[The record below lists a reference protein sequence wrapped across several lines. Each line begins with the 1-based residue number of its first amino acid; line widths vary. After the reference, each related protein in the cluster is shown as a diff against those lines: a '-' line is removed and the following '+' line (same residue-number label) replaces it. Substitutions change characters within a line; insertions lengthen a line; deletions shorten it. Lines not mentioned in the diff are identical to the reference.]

1 MPVITV
7 HGCSVHFQD
16 TVRSMPRTIVFLH
29 GAGASHRIWRDQWAG
44 LKGTARLVIPDLP
57 GHAES
62 TGTARE
68 SVEEYAAWLKDFVGE
83 LGLRH
88 FVLAGHS
95 MGGAV
100 ALAAAISGIR
110 GLDALVLAGTGAKLR
125 VNPAIIEGIANRFT
139 EFVPEFVDRLL
150 AKEPGS
156 GLREELETDVLSV
169 RPSVFLADLQ
179 ACDTFDVRDRIG
191 AIGVPTLIVNGDA
204 DFLTPLRY
212 GEFLATGIRGAVLK
226 IMHGAGHAV
235 MLEKPTEV
243 NNVIASFIQSLG
255 RVID

>member
-1 MPVITV
+1 MPETTV
-7 HGCSVHFQD
+7 HGCNVHFQD
-16 TVRSMPRTIVFLH
+16 TVKSSRRTVVFLH

-62 TGTARE
+62 SGTARE
-68 SVEEYAAWLKDFVGE
+68 SIEEYAAWLSDFVAD
-83 LGLRH
+83 LGVDK
-88 FVLAGHS
+88 FILAGHS

-100 ALAAAISGIR
+100 ALAAALSKLR

-125 VNPAIIEGIANRFT
+125 VSPAIFEGFTNRFL
-139 EFVPEFVDRLL
+139 EFAPEFVDMLL
-150 AKEPGS
+150 AKDTGPA
-156 GLREELETDVLSV
+156 LREELGADILSI
-169 RPSVFLADLQ
+169 RPSVLLADLR
-179 ACDTFDVRDRIG
+179 ACDAFDVRDRLG
-191 AIGVPTLIVNGDA
+191 EIGVPTLIISGDE
-204 DFLTPLRY
+204 DPLTPLRY

-226 IMHGAGHAV
+226 IMRGAGHAV

-255 RVID
+255 